1 MTTITRT
8 PVADLHTATLGEREL
23 AVDSLDVRDAVIG
36 DGLML
41 TKDSERRWVLHSLE
55 AGHANQVGR
64 FVTAAEALSRLDQL
78 DEEF

>member
-8 PVADLHTATLGEREL
+8 PVADIHVTTLEEREL

-41 TKDSERRWVLHSLE
+41 TKDSQQRWVLHSLE
-55 AGHANQVGR
+55 AGRASTVGR

-78 DEEF
+78 DEQF

>member
-8 PVADLHTATLGEREL
+8 PVADIHVTTLEEREL

-41 TKDSERRWVLHSLE
+41 TKDSQQRWVLHSLE
-55 AGHANQVGR
+55 AGRASKVGR
-64 FVTAAEALSRLDQL
+64 FVSAAEALSRLDQL